1 MTDQLK
7 VTVSGSFR
15 RHLTPITTAV
25 ETFTALGC
33 RVLSPEDPRVVDSF
47 GEFLFVASDRFRTI
61 RTVQNRHLAAIGAS
75 QFLWLVD
82 PDGYVGQSASMELGF
97 AVALGIQIM
106 ADSPPSD
113 LTLRQYVTVVASER
127 AAVDAAR
134 KSRGNTSRLHQVT
147 GSVLLDPT
155 AVTADLHSRLDQLE
169 AELVRPENPG
179 SDDLLAS
186 IASGIGAS
194 VDVRRERTRS

>member
-1 MTDQLK
+1 MTNQLK

-15 RHLTPITTAV
+15 RHLAPITTAV

-75 QFLWLVD
+75 HFLWLVD

-97 AVALGIQIM
+97 AVALGIPIM
-106 ADSPPSD
+106 GDSPPSD

-127 AAVDAAR
+127 AAVDVAR
-134 KSRGNTSRLHQVT
+134 RSGAESPLQEVT

-155 AVTADLHSRLDQLE
+155 AVTADLHSRLDRLE
-169 AELVRPENPG
+169 AELVHPVNPS

-194 VDVRRERTRS
+194 LNVRRERTRS

>member
-1 MTDQLK
+1 MTNQLN

-15 RHLTPITTAV
+15 RHLAPITTAV
-25 ETFTALGC
+25 ETFTTLGC

-75 QFLWLVD
+75 HFLWLVD

-97 AVALGIQIM
+97 AVALGIPIM
-106 ADSPPSD
+106 SDSTPSD

-127 AAVDAAR
+127 VAVDVTRRRGAKSPR
-134 KSRGNTSRLHQVT
+134 KEVVS
-147 GSVLLDPT
+147 SVLLDPP
-155 AVTADLHSRLDQLE
+155 AVTADLHSRLDRLE
-169 AELVRPENPG
+169 AELLQPENPG
-179 SDDLLAS
+179 SEDLLAS
-186 IASGIGAS
+186 IASGISAS
-194 VDVRRERTRS
+194 LDVRRERTRS